1 MHIQL
6 NNLVPVPLRDKLSL
20 QGSGIWNKEISFT
33 PGNFIKIKAPS
44 GTGKTTLVHYLYHI
58 RNDYTGK
65 VLVNGKPWQEY
76 DAAGLATIRQQQ
88 ISIIFQDLRLF
99 DQLTAFENIELKRV
113 MLPEPY
119 CTQENVEEMASRLQV
134 AHVLQQ
140 SAATLSYGER
150 QRIAI
155 IRALVQ
161 PFQWLLMDEPF
172 SHLDE
177 ENAQRAAALIGEECQ
192 ARRAGFILTDLD
204 QDHRFPYHEQYV
216 L

>member
-6 NNLVPVPLRDKLSL
+6 NNLVPAPLRDKLSL
-20 QGSGIWNKEISFT
+20 QGSGIWEKEISFT

-76 DAAGLATIRQQQ
+76 DAAGLAVIRQQQ

-113 MLPEPY
+113 MLPQPY
-119 CTQENVEEMASRLQV
+119 CTQEKVQEMASRLQV